1 MLEDYKFLEAYL
13 VMSQKKSR
21 QQKKPK
27 SEIKLAEE
35 RFQNCVVKRNNFND
49 EARSL
54 RDERNALH
62 DQRGKIME
70 EIMKHREEMK
80 SNTSAK
86 AKHQKVRNTAQEK
99 AKQLISIKQQK
110 RGNKKGGK
118 SLTDTVQALH
128 SEILNLE
135 RRRETTEMPISKER
149 EVMEKLGILRRSLG
163 EQESELATQEHLNLE
178 VSELDAEID
187 SEFSKANDEHNE
199 VIVLAKLNKKIYK
212 KVSNLMKEASHLST
226 EADKKH
232 KEFVNV
238 RKKADNQHS
247 KAMEMLEALKLHRKT
262 ANEERQARW
271 KVVKDHRKNIK
282 DELYNPKKL
291 ESAADDALQQLMSG
305 GKINL

>member
-1 MLEDYKFLEAYL
+1 
-13 VMSQKKSR
+13 MSQKKSR
-21 QQKKPK
+21 QQQKPK

-35 RFQNCVVKRNNFND
+35 RFQNCIVKRNNLND
-49 EARSL
+49 EARII

-70 EIMKHREEMK
+70 KIMKHREEMK
-80 SNTSAK
+80 SNTSNK
-86 AKHQKVRNTAQEK
+86 ANYQKVRNKAQEK

-110 RGNKKGGK
+110 RENKKGGK
-118 SLTDTVQALH
+118 SLKDTVQALH

-135 RRRETTEMPISKER
+135 RRRETTEMSIAKER
-149 EVMEKLGILRRSLG
+149 EIMEKLGILRRSLVD
-163 EQESELATQEHLNLE
+163 QESALTTQEHLNLE
-178 VSELDAEID
+178 VSELDSEID
-187 SEFSKANDEHNE
+187 SEFTKANEQHE
-199 VIVLAKLNKKIYK
+199 MVINLAKLNKKLYK

-232 KEFVNV
+232 KEFVII
-238 RKKADNQHS
+238 RKRADSQHS

-262 ANEERQARW
+262 ASEERQARW
-271 KVVKDHRKNIK
+271 KIVKDHRKSIK

-291 ESAADDALQQLMSG
+291 DSAADEALQQLLSG

>member
-1 MLEDYKFLEAYL
+1 
-13 VMSQKKSR
+13 MSQKKSR
-21 QQKKPK
+21 QQQKPK

-35 RFQNCVVKRNNFND
+35 RFQNCIVKRNNLND
-49 EARSL
+49 EARII

-70 EIMKHREEMK
+70 KIMKHREEMK
-80 SNTSAK
+80 SNISNK
-86 AKHQKVRNTAQEK
+86 ANYQKVRNEAQEK

-110 RGNKKGGK
+110 RENKKGGK
-118 SLTDTVQALH
+118 SLKDTVQALH

-135 RRRETTEMPISKER
+135 RRRETTEMSIAKER
-149 EVMEKLGILRRSLG
+149 EIMEKLGILRRSLVD
-163 EQESELATQEHLNLE
+163 QESALTTQEHLNLE
-178 VSELDAEID
+178 VSELDSEID
-187 SEFSKANDEHNE
+187 SEFTKANEQHE
-199 VIVLAKLNKKIYK
+199 MVINLAKLNKKLYK

-232 KEFVNV
+232 KEFVII
-238 RKKADNQHS
+238 RKRADSQHS

-262 ANEERQARW
+262 ASEERQARW
-271 KVVKDHRKNIK
+271 KIVKDHRKSIK

-291 ESAADDALQQLMSG
+291 DSAADEALQQLLSG

>member
-1 MLEDYKFLEAYL
+1 
-13 VMSQKKSR
+13 MSQKKSR
-21 QQKKPK
+21 LQKKPK

-35 RFQNCVVKRNNFND
+35 RFQSCIVKRNNFND
-49 EARSL
+49 EARVI
-54 RDERNALH
+54 RDERNSLH
-62 DQRGKIME
+62 NQRGKIME
-70 EIMKHREEMK
+70 EIMKHRDEMK

-86 AKHQKVRNTAQEK
+86 AKHQDIRNKAQEK

-110 RGNKKGGK
+110 RGNKKGAK
-118 SLTDTVQALH
+118 SLKDTVQALH

-187 SEFSKANDEHNE
+187 SEFSKANEEHNA
-199 VIVLAKLNKKIYK
+199 VINLAKLNKKIYK

-232 KEFVNV
+232 KDFVNI

-262 ANEERQARW
+262 ATEERQARW

>member
-1 MLEDYKFLEAYL
+1 
-13 VMSQKKSR
+13 
-21 QQKKPK
+21 
-27 SEIKLAEE
+27 
-35 RFQNCVVKRNNFND
+35 
-49 EARSL
+49 
-54 RDERNALH
+54 
-62 DQRGKIME
+62 
-70 EIMKHREEMK
+70 
-80 SNTSAK
+80 
-86 AKHQKVRNTAQEK
+86 
-99 AKQLISIKQQK
+99 
-110 RGNKKGGK
+110 
-118 SLTDTVQALH
+118 
-128 SEILNLE
+128 
-135 RRRETTEMPISKER
+135 
-149 EVMEKLGILRRSLG
+149 MEKLGILRRSLG

-187 SEFSKANDEHNE
+187 SEFSKANDEHSE

-282 DELYNPKKL
+282 DELYNPKKF